1 MIQKTKT
8 AAGVLLEDDESGES
22 LQLGWED
29 VGELL
34 HLVSDELAQVA
45 ALVDRAE
52 RPAETLARVIG
63 SAVVAASIDE
73 AASSGR

>member
-45 ALVDRAE
+45 ALMDRAE

-73 AASSGR
+73 ASSRR